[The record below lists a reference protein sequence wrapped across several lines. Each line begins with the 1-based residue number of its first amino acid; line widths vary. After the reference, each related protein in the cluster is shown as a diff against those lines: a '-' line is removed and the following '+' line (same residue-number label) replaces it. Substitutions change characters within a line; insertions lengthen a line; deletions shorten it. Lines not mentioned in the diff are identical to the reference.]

1 MNLYEIFYYKTKNW
15 VHHKTIKADNPQ
27 QAIKKARVK
36 YIVDIVEIK

>member
-1 MNLYEIFYYKTKNW
+1 MNLYEVFYYKTKNW
-15 VHHKTIKADNPQ
+15 VHYKTIKADNVQ